1 VSVVVHRRWAF
12 VLLAVLGALVAVS
25 VPLLGA
31 DPWPFRTPPADT
43 GGVLGPLV
51 RAADGRWDLGLV
63 RSPAVVAGALI
74 AAVALVGWRRVRWS
88 AGWLTVLTLAVVVL
102 VVAPAVL
109 LQVALRDA
117 TAPWFHTND
126 STYQIELAG
135 ELVLDGKTPYG
146 HDYAGSG
153 LERFYSRNGSLPAP
167 NERRQV
173 ALTHFAYFPGAA
185 LTAAAWR
192 LLPSPWDDYRLFVF
206 LATVG
211 CVLAF
216 LLFPAPPAVRL
227 ALGAAVALSPVLVR
241 GAWFGQADAPSLLCL
256 VLAFALVARSRFVWA
271 AGFLAV
277 AVLLKQFAL
286 VAVPFFA
293 VMMLQR
299 RAARGALAWSA
310 AVFGAV
316 LVAGFLPFLLADAH
330 AVWEDTIRYGAGTYR
345 ILGYGLSAILLNL
358 DLIDDR
364 YGSYP
369 FAWLVALVWL
379 PVTLYLLWQQRRSE
393 ELWEGAAG
401 FAVSIFTLLF
411 IARVFQT
418 SYLAWPLV
426 GIALAFALA
435 ASSWRRLG

>member
-1 VSVVVHRRWAF
+1 MSVVVHRRWAF

-51 RAADGRWDLGLV
+51 RAADGRWDLGIV
-63 RSPAVVAGALI
+63 RSPAVVAGVLI
-74 AAVALVGWRRVRWS
+74 AVVALVGWRRVRWS
-88 AGWLTVLTLAVVVL
+88 AGWLTVLTLTVVVL

-153 LERFYSRNGSLPAP
+153 LERFYSRNGSLPPP

-241 GAWFGQADAPSLLCL
+241 GAWFGQADAPSLLFL

-271 AGFLAV
+271 AGFLAA

-293 VMMLQR
+293 VMLLQR

-393 ELWEGAAG
+393 DLWEGAAG

>member
-1 VSVVVHRRWAF
+1 M
-12 VLLAVLGALVAVS
+12 
-25 VPLLGA
+25 
-31 DPWPFRTPPADT
+31 
-43 GGVLGPLV
+43 
-51 RAADGRWDLGLV
+51 
-63 RSPAVVAGALI
+63 
-74 AAVALVGWRRVRWS
+74 RWS
-88 AGWLTVLTLAVVVL
+88 AAWLTVLTLVVVVL

-109 LQVALRDA
+109 LQVGLRDA

-146 HDYAGSG
+146 HTTRLGARA
-153 LERFYSRNGSLPAP
+153 LLQPERLAPPP

-173 ALTHFAYFPGAA
+173 ALTHFAYFRGGADRGGVA
-185 LTAAAWR
+185 GTAEPVGRLPPLLFLT
-192 LLPSPWDDYRLFVF
+192 
-206 LATVG
+206 TVG

-227 ALGAAVALSPVLVR
+227 ALGAAVALNPVLVR

-256 VLAFALVARSRFVWA
+256 VLAFALLARSRLLWA
-271 AGFLAV
+271 AGFLAG

-293 VMMLQR
+293 VMLLQR
-299 RAARGALAWSA
+299 RVNRTALTWSA
-310 AVFGAV
+310 VVFAAV
-316 LVAGFLPFLLADAH
+316 LAAGFLPPARRRACGLGGHDP
-330 AVWEDTIRYGAGTYR
+330 VRAGTYR

-358 DLIDDR
+358 DVIDDR
-364 YGSYP
+364 YGPYP
-369 FAWLVALVWL
+369 FAWLVALVWVPL
-379 PVTLYLLWQQRRSE
+379 TLYLLWQQRRSN
-393 ELWEGAAG
+393 ELWEGAAA

-426 GIALAFALA
+426 GVALA
-435 ASSWRRLG
+435 AALAAWRRRPGA